1 MEDGDIMSFNTTI
14 PLAYFL
20 TFTCYGT
27 WLHGTKPTSVDR
39 FNNTPGTPFLTLG
52 LQRSSLVKKHMLES
66 PYILDALRR
75 TIVLQAIIEVCR
87 YRQWILLA
95 AHIRSNHVHLVI
107 HGILPPEQIMNAVKS
122 YASRQL
128 NKENLDNNRRNRW
141 TRHGSTRYLWN
152 EAEVEATIQYVINEQ
167 GLPMAVFENK
177 ERLFQPFI

>member
-141 TRHGSTRYLWN
+141 TRHGS
-152 EAEVEATIQYVINEQ
+152 
-167 GLPMAVFENK
+167 
-177 ERLFQPFI
+177 